1 MIINI
6 IKIYDKIYF
15 SFGNLLNLNLNE
27 IINLK
32 YWEKLY

>member
-15 SFGNLLNLNLNE
+15 SFGNLLNLNE

>member
-15 SFGNLLNLNLNE
+15 SFGNLLNLNE
-27 IINLK
+27 INLK